1 MQKEFIYLYAIILFY
16 IIQRVSELWINNQH
30 ENILFEEYGATEID
44 PNDSKRMRLFHSL
57 WFVSL
62 IAEISWHGKGMSGQL
77 ETFLFVL
84 LIACQLIRF
93 HTINTLGVFWTIKVY
108 HVPNRPIINKGLF
121 RYVLHPNYL
130 VVILELILVP
140 LLIGAPVTMVLFSI
154 GNIFILKK
162 RIELEEKELLLNS
175 KYQTMFKQQKRFIP
189 FIF

>member
-30 ENILFEEYGATEID
+30 ENILFEEYGATELD
-44 PNDSKRMRLFHSL
+44 PNDSSRMRLFHSL
-57 WFVSL
+57 WFLALIVEASL
-62 IAEISWHGKGMSGQL
+62 HGKLLTGNF
-77 ETFLFVL
+77 EIIIFTL
-84 LIACQLIRF
+84 LIIGQIIRF
-93 HTINTLGVFWTIKVY
+93 HTINTLGIFWTIKVY
-108 HVPNRPIINKGLF
+108 HVPNRPIINEGLF

-140 LLIGAPVTMVLFSI
+140 LLIGAPVTMILFSI
-154 GNIFILKK
+154 GNIYILKK